1 MEFSNRLSHDGQQ
14 LANQPYTNYQENPER
29 QQSGAPGWPPAHH
42 GHSTDFAQYPQSGH
56 YQVGPWH
63 QSPSDCSQ
71 AAQTYSM
78 DSSQPAQPVESS
90 AVNPHHPHT
99 PYHQPLKEDATYW
112 SNPNDCAEFHGPASY
127 FAPGQTEP
135 TQEIHP
141 SHPSYVPQHQ
151 YPMSSDFAHHGILAS
166 QHPVNHTIPGP
177 MSQTTQSGPIVYQQH
192 ASSCSTEPHELP
204 QVKHNFA
211 STNNKRV
218 ENLSQEHDQ
227 ANLGDRQSATYN
239 SDPSC
244 TSTDQIDSFRKSQ
257 LNSEP
262 VSLEDTLA
270 AIKDQAEL
278 DTDDEDNDDQSRNG
292 NGRDRERR
300 QANNARERVRVRDI
314 NDAFKELGAICAQY
328 LNHDTTRTKLMT
340 LHDTVALINDLEKSV
355 RERNLN
361 PRTACLKRREEDKS
375 EEVGSASNMSSQQ
388 YISI

>member
-1 MEFSNRLSHDGQQ
+1 
-14 LANQPYTNYQENPER
+14 
-29 QQSGAPGWPPAHH
+29 
-42 GHSTDFAQYPQSGH
+42 
-56 YQVGPWH
+56 
-63 QSPSDCSQ
+63 
-71 AAQTYSM
+71 
-78 DSSQPAQPVESS
+78 
-90 AVNPHHPHT
+90 
-99 PYHQPLKEDATYW
+99 
-112 SNPNDCAEFHGPASY
+112 
-127 FAPGQTEP
+127 
-135 TQEIHP
+135 
-141 SHPSYVPQHQ
+141 
-151 YPMSSDFAHHGILAS
+151 
-166 QHPVNHTIPGP
+166 
-177 MSQTTQSGPIVYQQH
+177 
-192 ASSCSTEPHELP
+192 
-204 QVKHNFA
+204 
-211 STNNKRV
+211 V